1 MTNKRTFGI
10 WVYAFWP
17 SIFLGI
23 CWSIWLYSTQIENIP
38 KIGVTPR
45 SFHGLIGIITH
56 PFFHST
62 HLPDGSVDYN
72 HIMNNSIPFLLLGT
86 ALFYHFKDLSYK
98 ISIWLFIG
106 TGVWLWS
113 FGRPSNHIGAS
124 GIVYALFGFLTI
136 SGFLKGNKHLLAL
149 SLLTLFLY
157 GSMIWGIFPDDP
169 KVSWE
174 GHLSGFLIGV
184 VLAFYFRKKGPSS
197 TKTYISDDDSFN
209 EWKFGEDYWKTD
221 EQLISEQDLQQ
232 QHEFKAEAPIQ
243 IKYEY
248 KPKEKRNE

>member
-1 MTNKRTFGI
+1 M
-10 WVYAFWP
+10 
-17 SIFLGI
+17 
-23 CWSIWLYSTQIENIP
+23 
-38 KIGVTPR
+38 
-45 SFHGLIGIITH
+45 
-56 PFFHST
+56 
-62 HLPDGSVDYN
+62 PDGSVDYN

-184 VLAFYFRKKGPSS
+184 VLAFYFRKRGPSS

-221 EQLISEQDLQQ
+221 EQLIGEQDLQQ